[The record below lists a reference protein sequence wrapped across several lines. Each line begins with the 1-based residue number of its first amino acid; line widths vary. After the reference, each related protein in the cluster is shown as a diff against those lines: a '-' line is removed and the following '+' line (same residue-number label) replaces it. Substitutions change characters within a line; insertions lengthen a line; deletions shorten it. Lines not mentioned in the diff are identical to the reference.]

1 MSSNATQTSAAS
13 NHGAPKAW
21 QVILTIAGLLF
32 GYWQLQ
38 QSPHGEMKA
47 GLEAYA
53 SEDYATAKQHFENAL
68 AQQSSSIA
76 LRNLALASLS
86 SKDLDRAAQVADQL
100 ANSGKASDLAWRD
113 FFLGNLAW
121 RRSELAEFEAHG
133 PVPPAGA
140 LERAIAHAE
149 AALEAWQTAL
159 DDRGDWPEA
168 LRNTQRAELRIT
180 ALREE
185 QQANAGATD
194 PNVEKMNGPPDLNA
208 APMDPAEQ
216 ERLMQQLDRLDL
228 QEAARKAEQ
237 KPDLSG
243 ALEW

>member
-1 MSSNATQTSAAS
+1 MNGSTYQ
-13 NHGAPKAW
+13 APPTW
-21 QVILTIAGLLF
+21 RVIVLIALLQF
-32 GYWQLQ
+32 SYWQIQ
-38 QSPHGEMKA
+38 QDSHTEMNA

-53 SEDYATAKQHFENAL
+53 TEDYQPAKQHFENAL
-68 AQQSSSIA
+68 AQQSSPEA
-76 LRNLALASLS
+76 LRNLALACLKSR
-86 SKDLDRAAQVADQL
+86 DLDRAAQVADQI
-100 ANSGKASDLAWRD
+100 ASSGNRNDLAWRD

-140 LERAIAHAE
+140 LERAIAHTE
-149 AALEAWQTAL
+149 AALQAWQAAL
-159 DDRGDWPEA
+159 ETRDEWPEA
-168 LRNTQRAELRIT
+168 LRNTQRADYRL
-180 ALREE
+180 ALLREE
-185 QQANAGATD
+185 QQANAGNAD

-237 KPDLSG
+237 KLDLSG

>member
-1 MSSNATQTSAAS
+1 MNASRKAA
-13 NHGAPKAW
+13 P
-21 QVILTIAGLLF
+21 TIWKVVLACAVLLL

-38 QSPHGEMKA
+38 LSPHAEMNA
-47 GLEAYA
+47 GLQAYA
-53 SEDYATAKQHFENAL
+53 AEDYSTAKQHFENAL
-68 AQQSSSIA
+68 AQQESSTA
-76 LRNLALASLS
+76 LRNLALASL
-86 SKDLDRAAQVADQL
+86 KARDLDRAAQVADQL
-100 ANSGKASDLAWRD
+100 ASSGNPDDLAWRD
-113 FFLGNLAW
+113 FLLGNLSW

-149 AALEAWQTAL
+149 ASLEAWQAAL
-159 DDRGDWPEA
+159 DARGEWPEA
-168 LRNTQRAELRIT
+168 LRNTQRAELRLT

-185 QQANAGATD
+185 QLANAGATD
-194 PNVEKMNGPPDLNA
+194 PNVEKMNGPPDINA

-216 ERLMQQLDRLDL
+216 DRLMQQLDRLDL